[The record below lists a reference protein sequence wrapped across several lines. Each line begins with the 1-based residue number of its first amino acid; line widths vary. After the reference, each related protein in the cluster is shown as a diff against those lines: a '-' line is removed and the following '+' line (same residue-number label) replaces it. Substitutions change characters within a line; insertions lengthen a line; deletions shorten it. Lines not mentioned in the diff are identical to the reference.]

1 MIYRQNDAI
10 SFFQFPHLAE
20 FAELRHGVFTR
31 LGGVSTGAFQS
42 LNVSMS
48 GGDEASNV
56 IQNRLAVSR
65 CMGGAELVFLNQ
77 VHGTDVINV
86 RESVAASEAG
96 GFCAGSGDAL
106 ISRLPGVSMLIQTAD
121 CQSVLIFD
129 PVQRA
134 VGNVH
139 SGWRGSLHNI
149 IGRTVQAMIAAF
161 GTDPATLL
169 VGIGPSLGP
178 CCAEFIHYRTEIP
191 RHFWSYKNSAD
202 HFDFWALSR
211 DQLTEA
217 GVPEDHIVCSNL
229 CTRCRTDIFF
239 SYRKEHVTGRFA
251 AVIGLV

>member
-31 LGGVSTGAFQS
+31 LGGVSTGDFHS

-65 CMGGAELVFLNQ
+65 CMEGMELVFLNQ
-77 VHGTDVINV
+77 VHGIDVINV
-86 RESVAASEAG
+86 RESGAAAEAG
-96 GFCAGSGDAL
+96 GFSAGSGDAL

-149 IGRTVQAMIAAF
+149 IGRTVQAMIEAF
-161 GTDPATLL
+161 GTDPGTLL

-178 CCAEFIHYRTEIP
+178 CCAEFIHYHTEIP

-217 GVPEDHIVCSNL
+217 GVPDDHIVFSNL
-229 CTRCRTDIFF
+229 CTRCRPDLFF
-239 SYRKEHVTGRFA
+239 SYRKEHITGRFA